1 MQPSK
6 DLCKFSR
13 SVLYSKGK
21 REINQRI
28 NTITIRKY
36 VTEFKET
43 AESLE
48 RKVHM
53 IKIVKMFVSLKIKA
67 SMMA

>member
-1 MQPSK
+1 M
-6 DLCKFSR
+6 
-13 SVLYSKGK
+13 
-21 REINQRI
+21 NQRI

-36 VTEFKET
+36 VTEFKEA

-53 IKIVKMFVSLKIKA
+53 IKIVKMFVSLKMKA
-67 SMMA
+67 SIMA